1 MVVFA
6 AGPIESKALKN
17 AVSMAIAARTFTKM
31 TLITET
37 TSMPYIHSMTGY
49 ASHSADVADGHL
61 SLELRAVN
69 NRFLE
74 LNFRMSEDLR
84 VLEGPLRER
93 ISAQVGRGKVEC
105 RINFLPRSGA
115 HLPTTLDTTVLE
127 RLIELAASAQRLAPD
142 AKPLGLG
149 ELLRWPGV
157 IAEPRVDNEGL
168 QQAVMAQMD
177 TLLTDFNA
185 SRAREGKK
193 LSAILLERVQAI
205 RAHATQ
211 LRPRI
216 PEIVALYRDKL
227 KKRLIELAPDLDQ
240 DRIVQETALFA
251 QKIDVDEE
259 LDRLLAHLSE
269 VERTLTKGGPAGK
282 RLDFLMQELNREAN
296 TLGSKA
302 GALDVSHAAVELKVL
317 IEQMREQIQN
327 IE

>member
-1 MVVFA
+1 
-6 AGPIESKALKN
+6 
-17 AVSMAIAARTFTKM
+17 
-31 TLITET
+31 
-37 TSMPYIHSMTGY
+37 MPPIHSMTGY
-49 ASHSADVADGHL
+49 ASLSAELNQGADGHL

-84 VLEGPLRER
+84 AIEGALRER
-93 ISAQVGRGKVEC
+93 ISAHVERGKVEC
-105 RINFLPRSGA
+105 RINFIARSAANLPA
-115 HLPTTLDTTVLE
+115 ALDTAVLE
-127 RLIELAASAQRLAPD
+127 RLIQLAASAQRLAPN
-142 AKPLGLG
+142 AEPMSVG

-157 IAEPRVDNEGL
+157 MGEMAIDNEDL
-168 QQAVMAQMD
+168 RQAVMARMD
-177 TLLTDFNA
+177 TLLADFNA
-185 SRAREGKK
+185 SRAREGEK
-193 LSAILLERVQAI
+193 LSAILLDRVQSI
-205 RAHATQ
+205 RAQAML
-211 LRPRI
+211 LRSRV

-227 KKRLIELAPDLDQ
+227 QNRLAELAPELDQ
-240 DRIVQETALFA
+240 ERIIQEVALYA

-269 VERTLTKGGPAGK
+269 VERTLKKGGAVGK

-302 GALDVSHAAVELKVL
+302 GALDVSHAAVDLKVL